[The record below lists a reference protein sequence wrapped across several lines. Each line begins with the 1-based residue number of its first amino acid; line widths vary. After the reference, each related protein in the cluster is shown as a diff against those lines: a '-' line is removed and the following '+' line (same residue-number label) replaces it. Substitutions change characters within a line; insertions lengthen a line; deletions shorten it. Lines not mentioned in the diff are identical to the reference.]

1 MGESYSDECCS
12 VFSTTCPLA
21 ALIPVCV
28 MKSVVFLCARVYN
41 RVCGFAIIDSLK
53 ESRNVVIDYNVTL

>member
-21 ALIPVCV
+21 ELIPVCV

-41 RVCGFAIIDSLK
+41 SIDSLK